1 MGHRLSQRKI
11 RGSGQMIR
19 ILFVDDEQNIL
30 NGLRR
35 MLRGQRDVWDMCFA
49 NSGEEALRMVNESEF
64 DIVVTDMR
72 MPGMDGA
79 EVLSALQAD
88 HPEIVRIILSG
99 HSSLIMAL
107 KSVKAA
113 HQYLNK
119 PCDTEEL
126 LTTLTQAADLRR
138 LLTNE
143 NVKRLVSS
151 VESLPSIPELYNRI
165 IVESSKKEAS
175 LQRIGEI
182 ISEDVGMTTMILK
195 MVNSAFFGLFREITN
210 ATQAVNMLGLDIVEG
225 LVLSAHLFQS
235 FDRTSVPAFSLNR
248 FMDHSLLSYRF
259 AQAIAKEENMSKKGQ
274 DLCATTAMLHDM
286 GMLVLCRVMGEQYN
300 KIVKSNPS
308 ATELLAAEVASI
320 GATHSEVGAYLM
332 GLWGFPQ
339 EIIHALAY
347 HHTPSQANDKGFMP
361 LTAAH
366 AANAFANALVKGT
379 EPELDMAYISSLG
392 LTSHI
397 PTWKGLCSDIYE
409 KSQEVRP

>member
-1 MGHRLSQRKI
+1 ML
-11 RGSGQMIR
+11 R

-35 MLRGQRDVWDMCFA
+35 MLRGQREVWDMHFST
-49 NSGEEALRMVNESEF
+49 SGEEALKLVEETEF
-64 DIVVTDMR
+64 DVVVTDMR

-79 EVLSALQAD
+79 EVLSTLQAY

-99 HSSLIMAL
+99 HSSLILAL

-113 HQYLNK
+113 HQYLTK

-126 LTTLTQAADLRR
+126 LSTLNRAENLRR
-138 LLTNE
+138 LMTNK
-143 NVKRLVSS
+143 NVKRLISS
-151 VESLPSIPELYNRI
+151 MDSLPSMPELYNRI
-165 IVESSKKEAS
+165 IVESSRKDAS

-195 MVNSAFFGLFREITN
+195 MVNSAFFGLFREITS

-225 LVLSAHLFQS
+225 LILSAHLFQS
-235 FDRTSVPAFSLNR
+235 FDRKVVPSFSLQD
-248 FMDHSLLSYRF
+248 FMDHSLLSYRL

-286 GMLVLCRVMGEQYN
+286 GMLVLCRVMGPEYN
-300 KIVKSNPS
+300 EILKAHP
-308 ATELLAAEVASI
+308 ATTDLLAAEREKL
-320 GATHSEVGAYLM
+320 GATHAEVGAYLM

-347 HHTPSQANDKGFMP
+347 HHVPSESGDKGFMP
-361 LTAAH
+361 LTATH
-366 AANAFANALVKGT
+366 AANAFANALAKGS
-379 EPELDMAYISSLG
+379 EPELDMAYIESLG
-392 LTSHI
+392 LTSHV
-397 PTWKGLCSDIYE
+397 PAWRELCRDIYE
-409 KSQEVRP
+409 NRESKP